1 MAQAKNGDSVKVHY
15 TGRFDDGATFDS
27 SREGDPLEF
36 TLGQGTVI
44 PGFEDAVR
52 GMQPG
57 ESKTARI
64 APENAYGPR
73 REEMVVELSRADLP
87 PTVRPQVGQQLQFPQ
102 KEGGS
107 MIVRVAEVTDTSI
120 VIDANHPLA
129 GRELIFEIEL
139 VEIA

>member
-15 TGRFDDGATFDS
+15 TGRFDDGTIFDS
-27 SREGDPLEF
+27 SREGEPLEF

-44 PGFEDAVR
+44 PGFEEAVV
-52 GMQPG
+52 GMRTG

-87 PTVRPQVGQQLQFPQ
+87 RTVRPQVGQQLQFPQ

-107 MIVRVAEVTDTSI
+107 IIVQIAEVTDTHI

-139 VEIA
+139 VKIA